1 MVNATAPSIFP
12 FSLVKTGNSSMFF
25 DFGFIGK
32 NRSPKKHKYIVRQR
46 RATSGASRTWVAG
59 QSSGHK
65 INKDGEPNQKEKKIW
80 HTSWNR

>member
-1 MVNATAPSIFP
+1 
-12 FSLVKTGNSSMFF
+12 MFF

-65 INKDGEPNQKEKKIW
+65 INKDGEPNQKEKKKSGI
-80 HTSWNR
+80 HRGIANVTVDGDYCLNFIHF